1 MERKWSTLLHCRLIP
16 PTPSSRG
23 DSCLHTACNVK
34 SWISFCLKEIVGSLP
49 HLGAVLWWW
58 GRGRGRLGCST
69 AWVELHRE
77 LRPGVGVAVTVV
89 AVSMEKLLMSADL
102 PWS

>member
-1 MERKWSTLLHCRLIP
+1 MKFLSNRANL
-16 PTPSSRG
+16 
-23 DSCLHTACNVK
+23 
-34 SWISFCLKEIVGSLP
+34 GSLSD
-49 HLGAVLWWW
+49 LGAVLWVL

-102 PWS
+102 PWSL

>member
-1 MERKWSTLLHCRLIP
+1 M
-16 PTPSSRG
+16 
-23 DSCLHTACNVK
+23 
-34 SWISFCLKEIVGSLP
+34 
-49 HLGAVLWWW
+49 WWL

-102 PWS
+102 PWSK